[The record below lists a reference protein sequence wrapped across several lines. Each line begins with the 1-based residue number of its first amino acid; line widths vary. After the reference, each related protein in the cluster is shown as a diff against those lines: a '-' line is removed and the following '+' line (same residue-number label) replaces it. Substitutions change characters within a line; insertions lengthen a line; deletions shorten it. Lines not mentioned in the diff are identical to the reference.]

1 VAETNPPVPSQLR
14 LDPLTGRWVVVTHR
28 PEGPV
33 SFSTGARTGEHD
45 QPDACPF
52 CPGNEAA
59 TPPAVQT
66 YGPEGRWLLR
76 VVPNLRPAFSG
87 VGPIAVKNIGPV
99 FTQSPASGTD
109 EVLVLSPDHDA
120 TWPDLTDTQAS
131 FVMTAIRDRA
141 QDHSSRHGLRYTQ
154 AVVNWGREAGALLV
168 HLHGQL
174 LGMPFV
180 PGEIVDEQAG
190 FARFAGACLL
200 CTTLEAEEDA
210 RHRLVLVDDRVV
222 VVCPFWSGSP
232 YEMLVLPRAHERYLH
247 AAHPSDVAAVGV
259 AIRDALAA
267 LRRAVA
273 DAPYNVV
280 FHSAPYRARSDFHW
294 HVHLLPKLM
303 TNTGFE
309 LGTGVMF
316 NVLAPE
322 QAATELRPFTTLI

>member
-1 VAETNPPVPSQLR
+1 M
-14 LDPLTGRWVVVTHR
+14 
-28 PEGPV
+28 
-33 SFSTGARTGEHD
+33 SFSAGAPPSGHD
-45 QPDACPF
+45 RPDACPF

-59 TPPAVQT
+59 TPPAVHT
-66 YGPEGRWLLR
+66 YGPQGRWLLR
-76 VVPNLRPAFSG
+76 VVPNVRPAFFG
-87 VGPIAVKNIGPV
+87 PGPIAVKNIGPV
-99 FTQSPASGTD
+99 FTQAPASGAD
-109 EVLVLSPDHDA
+109 EVLVLTPDHHA

-131 FVMTAIRDRA
+131 FVLTAIRDRE
-141 QDHSSRHGLRYTQ
+141 QEHSSHRGLRYTQ
-154 AVVNWGREAGALLV
+154 VVVNWGREAGAFLV

-232 YEMLVLPRAHERYLH
+232 YEMLILPRAHDPYLH

-267 LRRAVA
+267 LRRAVGNTA
-273 DAPYNVV
+273 YNVV

-294 HVHLLPKLM
+294 HVHVLPKLM

-322 QAATELRPFTTLI
+322 LAAAELRQFATPI